1 MGSVLDGAWVELKE
15 DGDELNADTA
25 AEKASVLGSVPLK
38 LRYHGC
44 TSGLPD
50 CATEGSC
57 ATTGA

>member
-1 MGSVLDGAWVELKE
+1 MREL
-15 DGDELNADTA
+15 ADTA

-50 CATEGSC
+50 CATEVQVSC
-57 ATTGA
+57 EVSQTRSSPVNNMGA